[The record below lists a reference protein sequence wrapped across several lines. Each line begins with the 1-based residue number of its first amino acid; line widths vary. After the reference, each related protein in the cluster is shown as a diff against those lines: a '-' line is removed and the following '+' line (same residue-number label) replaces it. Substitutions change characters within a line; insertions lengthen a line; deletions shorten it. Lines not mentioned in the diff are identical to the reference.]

1 MGSKESFL
9 EVAEITAR
17 LHAAGQDL
25 VERKINGVGGKG
37 DGCWKNDPIRQEG
50 TDSEPRWAA
59 GRPCTR
65 AQMAQLQDAEGSRA
79 VGRCSAGGHGVSLL
93 RVLFFWGD
101 RQPGRQLRRRT
112 RVSREVVSGRVGG

>member
-9 EVAEITAR
+9 EVAEKTAR

-59 GRPCTR
+59 GPARERRWPSCRTR
-65 AQMAQLQDAEGSRA
+65 RA
-79 VGRCSAGGHGVSLL
+79 VGRGPVLGG
-93 RVLFFWGD
+93 RAW
-101 RQPGRQLRRRT
+101 
-112 RVSREVVSGRVGG
+112 RVSSESSLFLGR